1 MRSVIL
7 LSCLIGIAWG
17 VAAQEQGDASNGK
30 YIAERV
36 AMCIQCHTPRDA
48 NGALLL
54 EKKFEGGAVPVEKPR
69 QFRAWAEFA
78 PRIAGLPQYSE
89 EQLIVLLTTGTGREG
104 KPLRAPMPT
113 FGMTRQHAAD
123 IAAYLTSLK

>member
-1 MRSVIL
+1 MRFTAL
-7 LSCLIGIAWG
+7 LLCLAGLAAAG
-17 VAAQEQGDASNGK
+17 SAQEKGDAANGR

-48 NGALLL
+48 NGALLP